1 MQALKDKIRKYG
13 KAGEGDVLKVDS
25 FLNHR
30 IDIAL
35 YQQMGQEF
43 ARRFAGKPINKILT
57 VEASGIGIAC
67 IAAQYF
73 GNIPVVFAKKNRT
86 SNVTGDVYTAKVS
99 SYTHGK
105 TYTVSIAKAYL
116 NENDHVLIIDDFLA
130 NGKTIQGLKA
140 MIEFAGATLE
150 GVGIAIE
157 KGFQPGGRDLR
168 KAGIHLESLAIVDS
182 MDARTGEI
190 HFRE

>member
-1 MQALKDKIRKYG
+1 M
-13 KAGEGDVLKVDS
+13 
-25 FLNHR
+25 
-30 IDIAL
+30 
-35 YQQMGQEF
+35 
-43 ARRFAGKPINKILT
+43 
-57 VEASGIGIAC
+57 
-67 IAAQYF
+67 
-73 GNIPVVFAKKNRT
+73 
-86 SNVTGDVYTAKVS
+86 TGDVYTAKVS
-99 SYTHGK
+99 SYTHDK

-182 MDARTGEI
+182 MDALTGEI
-190 HFRE
+190 NFRE

>member
-86 SNVTGDVYTAKVS
+86 SND
-99 SYTHGK
+99 
-105 TYTVSIAKAYL
+105 
-116 NENDHVLIIDDFLA
+116 
-130 NGKTIQGLKA
+130 
-140 MIEFAGATLE
+140 
-150 GVGIAIE
+150 
-157 KGFQPGGRDLR
+157 R
-168 KAGIHLESLAIVDS
+168 
-182 MDARTGEI
+182 
-190 HFRE
+190 

>member
-157 KGFQPGGRDLR
+157 KGFQSGGRDLR

-190 HFRE
+190 NFRE